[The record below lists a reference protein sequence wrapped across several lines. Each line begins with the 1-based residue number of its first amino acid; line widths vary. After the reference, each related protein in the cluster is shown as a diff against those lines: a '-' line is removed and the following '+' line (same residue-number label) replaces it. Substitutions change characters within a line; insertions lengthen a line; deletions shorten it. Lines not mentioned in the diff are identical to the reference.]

1 MASTTHVAIVICQK
15 TSALRII
22 CRRMSSAVH
31 PQTQVDFLNGAP
43 HRKHPGVTNLKTL
56 RLPEQLQRAAQSIVL
71 GAQIKGLSDRA
82 QSLTQYLWSRK
93 RPVEDLNLRKR
104 AKSLEKLVL
113 ENAKERREAFD
124 GDYVK
129 MKVLSELKRT
139 TYNWTPVRFDE
150 ELGVVYMAARLAG
163 GYTSVRRALNE
174 ILVRDPSF
182 APHSLLDFGSGLG
195 TAVWAS
201 HSCWGETLK
210 EMVCVDS
217 SGPMNVLAERLLKDD
232 DEKAAPHIKQVYFR
246 QFLPVSPKVQFDLVV
261 GAFSLSELASQKE
274 RVETLLTLWR
284 KTSSYLVLVENGTKE
299 GHQILMEARD
309 TLLKTQEPTSLD
321 SRTASVFAPCPHE
334 MTCPKLARF
343 PAVPCNFHQHFH
355 PLPLPGS
362 PVRQTETFSYV
373 ILSRSDPI
381 EAATGPRWARL
392 VAPVL
397 RRPRHVHCHT
407 CSADGQLHHTVVT
420 RKKHGRDVYRC
431 ARSSDWGDQLP
442 IIQQEEAGPLS
453 DSE

>member
-1 MASTTHVAIVICQK
+1 MACTTHSAVVLCQH
-15 TSALRII
+15 TSVVRII
-22 CRRMSSAVH
+22 CRTMSSAVH
-31 PQTQVDFLNGAP
+31 PQSQVDFLHGAP
-43 HRKHPGVTNLKTL
+43 HRKHPGVTNMKTL
-56 RLPEQLQRAAQSIVL
+56 RLPEQLQRAAQSVVL
-71 GAQIKGLSDRA
+71 SAQIKGLSDRA
-82 QSLTQYLWSRK
+82 QSLTQFLWSRK
-93 RPVEDLNLRKR
+93 RPVDDLTLRQR
-104 AKSLEKLVL
+104 ATSLEKMVL
-113 ENAKERREAFD
+113 QRAKERGEDIDDAHI
-124 GDYVK
+124 K
-129 MKVLSELKRT
+129 MKVLSELKKT
-139 TYNWTPVRFDE
+139 TYHWTPLRFNE

-163 GYTSVRRALNE
+163 GYTAVRRALNE
-174 ILVRDPSF
+174 ILIRDPSF
-182 APHSLLDFGSGLG
+182 APYSLLDFGSGLG

-201 HSCWGETLK
+201 HSCWGDTLK
-210 EMVCVDS
+210 EMVCVES
-217 SGPMNVLAERLLKDD
+217 SGPMNILAERLLKDD
-232 DEKAAPHIKQVYFR
+232 NQNTQPHIKQVYFR

-261 GAFSLSELASQKE
+261 GAFSLSELASRKD

-309 TLLKTQEPTSLD
+309 TLLKTQEQKTLD

-334 MTCPKLARF
+334 MMCPKLARL
-343 PAVPCNFHQHFH
+343 PTVPCNFNQHYH

-373 ILSRSDPI
+373 ILSRLDRKG
-381 EAATGPRWARL
+381 AGAGQDWARL

-407 CSADGQLHHTVVT
+407 CHPDGQLHHEVVT

-442 IIQQEEAGPLS
+442 IIQQEAADPLS